1 MENMN
6 SRSSFYDI
14 KSFYNKNAKL
24 KASYNGMRYQVEQAA
39 GEQEDGGSDKKLKA
53 YVWPEPFCFEKTPDK
68 YKQTMEFGYSEEGL
82 DAAYKWVCGCYM
94 ENQEKWEH
102 AMKFPLDAAKE
113 MGLL

>member
-39 GEQEDGGSDKKLKA
+39 GEQEDGSSDKKLKV

-82 DAAYKWVCGCYM
+82 DAAYKLSLI
-94 ENQEKWEH
+94 H
-102 AMKFPLDAAKE
+102 I
-113 MGLL
+113 